1 MLMRWW
7 DPRSLAL
14 GLLLFQA
21 TTAAAEPPAATMT
34 APELRAA
41 LRKAQDAIQSLF
53 VVYTSDDY
61 DESRYAKGHY
71 LHRTIAAKAPDSL
84 LHMTAHGD
92 AVLPWI
98 DDPYQQRARVR
109 NGHLFNEYPFN
120 RSYFEQDVD
129 LKKDGLPGTLPQE
142 FLFIATGVW
151 PPTGV
156 KPPRPVSPAD
166 PYVLKEVASSESYT
180 QVRPRLESVAGRWCH
195 VLERP
200 GKDRLWI
207 DVERGCAL
215 MARETHAATTGR
227 LAQRIELGGHREV
240 RPGIWFPMEMTNIRY
255 DHDASGEEKQGRVW
269 KNAKHE
275 VLEVHIN
282 DVDDAVFQ
290 WEPPPGALCLPDD
303 TLPFQSKPGGIEHIA
318 AMASWVRRHHRLST
332 PQSATVLPMVGGA
345 ILVGLLI
352 VFLPPW
358 KDRLLRNF
366 GPRRI
371 PGWWS
376 KVASITAMA
385 RKP

>member
-1 MLMRWW
+1 MGWSG
-7 DPRSLAL
+7 PRSLAL
-14 GLLLFQA
+14 GWLLFQVTA
-21 TTAAAEPPAATMT
+21 AAAEPPAATLT

-41 LRKAQDAIQSLF
+41 LGKAQDAIQSIY

-61 DESRYAKGHY
+61 DESRFPEGQY
-71 LHRTIAAKAPDSL
+71 LHRTVAAKAPDSL
-84 LHMTAHGD
+84 LHMTAHGN
-92 AVLPWI
+92 ATLPWP
-98 DDPYQQRARVR
+98 DDPTQQRTRVR
-109 NGHLFNEYPFN
+109 NGHLFNEYPLN
-120 RSYFEQDVD
+120 RSYLEADVD

-151 PPTGV
+151 PLTSV

-166 PYVLKEVASSESYT
+166 PYVLREVASSEAYN
-180 QVRPRLESVAGRWCH
+180 QVRPRLESVNGRWCH

-215 MARETHAATTGR
+215 MARETHASTTGR

-255 DHDASGEEKQGRVW
+255 DHDASGEEKQRRVW
-269 KNAKHE
+269 KNAKHD

-282 DVDDAVFQ
+282 DVDDSVFV
-290 WEPPPGALCLPDD
+290 WEPSPGALRLPDD
-303 TLPFQSKPGGIEHIA
+303 APPVQAKPGGIEHVATI
-318 AMASWVRRHHRLST
+318 ASWVQRYHRLST
-332 PQSATVLPMVGGA
+332 PPSSKVSPVVVWGA
-345 ILVGLLI
+345 VLVGLLI

-358 KDRLLRNF
+358 PGRLSSNSGR
-366 GPRRI
+366 GGG
-371 PGWWS
+371 PGWWF
-376 KVASITAMA
+376 KVVSITSMV